1 MTLTKRTLLV
11 ALLAALPGAAMAQ
24 AWPAKSIRLIV
35 PLAPGA
41 TADIVARIFAEELAK
56 SLGQTVVV
64 DNKTGAGG
72 TIATAEA
79 ARAPAD
85 GYTLA
90 LVSQGTLVFNIG
102 LYKAPGYDPL
112 KDLTAVAISGGVSN
126 VLIVHPDNPAKTV
139 ADVLAQART
148 KPGELTYA
156 SGGVGTS
163 HHMSGVLLELRT
175 GVKLQHVPYRATPAA
190 IQAVANGEVA
200 IGLFNTPTVIGLI
213 KGGKLKAIAVTS
225 ERRSDLLLE
234 VPTMIESGVKDYV
247 VNTWMGF
254 AVPAGVP
261 GPVLARLNSEINRI
275 GQLPQVR
282 EKDAGP
288 GHRSAAARAAGG
300 RTKAGS
306 RRSRAVAA
314 HHQGFRRLSRVKP
327 GFLAKRRLGA
337 YLPASPNH
345 RRERPKRKQSW
356 ATESLSSARPAM
368 SVAKC
373 CRSWPREISRPMTL
387 LRWRPPVRSASRR
400 RSATNRC

>member
-1 MTLTKRTLLV
+1 
-11 ALLAALPGAAMAQ
+11 LLAAALVAVSGAAGAQ
-24 AWPAKSIRLIV
+24 AWPAKPIRLIV

-41 TADIVARIFAEELAK
+41 TADIVARIFAEELGK

-90 LVSQGTLVFNIG
+90 LVSQGTMVFNIG

-112 KDLTAVAISGGVSN
+112 KDLTPVAVSGGVSN

-139 ADVLAQART
+139 ADVLAQARA
-148 KPGELTYA
+148 KPGELTYS

-163 HHMSGVLLELRT
+163 HHMSGVLLELRS
-175 GVKLQHVPYRATPAA
+175 GVKLQHVPYRATPAG
-190 IQAVANGEVA
+190 ILAVANGEVA
-200 IGLFNTPTVIGLI
+200 MGLFNTPTVIGQI

-225 ERRSDLLLE
+225 EQRSDLLPG
-234 VPTMIESGVKDYV
+234 VPTMIESGVTDYV

-261 GPVLARLNSEINRI
+261 EPVVGKLNAELNRI

-282 EKDAGP
+282 DKMLAQGIEMLPPAP
-288 GHRSAAARAAGG
+288 PAAAQMLVRDD
-300 RTKAGS
+300 
-306 RRSRAVAA
+306 
-314 HHQGFRRLSRVKP
+314 
-327 GFLAKRRLGA
+327 LALWLPIIKTSGA
-337 YLPASPNH
+337 
-345 RRERPKRKQSW
+345 
-356 ATESLSSARPAM
+356 SAD
-368 SVAKC
+368 
-373 CRSWPREISRPMTL
+373 
-387 LRWRPPVRSASRR
+387 
-400 RSATNRC
+400 